1 MRKINI
7 LGIGVDNLTSEEVV
21 KNIKIFL
28 KENKPKI
35 IYTPNTEM
43 IMMAQKDKELIK
55 IINSADLVIP
65 DGIGLI
71 YASKIKKNPLKERV
85 TGFDTSLKMLEV
97 ANEEKLK
104 VFLLGGKE
112 GVAKAAAE
120 KIKERYPHLYI
131 SGYNNGYFKGAHTGF
146 PGNDEE
152 LEVIRKINDSE
163 PDILFVGLGI
173 PKQEKWINLYKD
185 KLKCKVIIGNGG
197 TMDIIAG
204 NLKRAPEVFQRLG
217 LEWFYRLI
225 KEPSRIKRQIVLPQF
240 ILKVI
245 FNKDAV
251 K

>member
-1 MRKINI
+1 
-7 LGIGVDNLTSEEVV
+7 
-21 KNIKIFL
+21 
-28 KENKPKI
+28 
-35 IYTPNTEM
+35 
-43 IMMAQKDKELIK
+43 
-55 IINSADLVIP
+55 
-65 DGIGLI
+65 
-71 YASKIKKNPLKERV
+71 
-85 TGFDTSLKMLEV
+85 
-97 ANEEKLK
+97 
-104 VFLLGGKE
+104 
-112 GVAKAAAE
+112 
-120 KIKERYPHLYI
+120 
-131 SGYNNGYFKGAHTGF
+131 
-146 PGNDEE
+146 
-152 LEVIRKINDSE
+152 
-163 PDILFVGLGI
+163 LGI